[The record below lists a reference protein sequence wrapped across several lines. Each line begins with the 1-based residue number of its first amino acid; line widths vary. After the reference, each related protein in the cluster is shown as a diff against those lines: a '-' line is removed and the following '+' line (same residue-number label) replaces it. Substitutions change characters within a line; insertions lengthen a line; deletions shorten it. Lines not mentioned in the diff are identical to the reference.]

1 MKLKLNAELLFL
13 SLDEDMKKD
22 LQKSK
27 SFYYLIFYSQGRNQ
41 YIPPM
46 PPIPPVGSAA
56 EASGSGIVAT
66 AASVVNSKADTDA
79 AFCKAERVTFVGSII
94 PASIMSTSSPVNAL
108 NPIPFSLFFR
118 RSMITPPSTPAFLAI

>member
-1 MKLKLNAELLFL
+1 ME
-13 SLDEDMKKD
+13 EDMQKD
-22 LQKSK
+22 LQQRK
-27 SFYYLIFYSQGRNQ
+27 SFYDVSCYSQGRGQ
-41 YIPPM
+41 YIQRM
-46 PPIPPVGSAA
+46 QPIPPVGSSAG
-56 EASGSGIVAT
+56 ASGSGIVAT